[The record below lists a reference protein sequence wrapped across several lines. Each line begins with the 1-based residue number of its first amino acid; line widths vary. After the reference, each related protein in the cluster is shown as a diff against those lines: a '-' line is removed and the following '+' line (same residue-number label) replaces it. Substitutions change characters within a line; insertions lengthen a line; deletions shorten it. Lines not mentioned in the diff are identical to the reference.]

1 MTKKKLISCGFVC
14 GSLLLIAALVL
25 SLLGT
30 GSSLLAIILVLVGLG
45 LVTVTIASAMVLFM
59 AESHRTSTAPVDP
72 NSGAVLDI
80 LLAIFLGLP

>member
-1 MTKKKLISCGFVC
+1 MTKKKLISLGFVS
-14 GSLLLIAALVL
+14 GSVLLIVALLL
-25 SLLGT
+25 SLFGI
-30 GSSLLAIILVLVGLG
+30 GSSLMAIILVLVGLG

-59 AESHRTSTAPVDP
+59 AETHKKSSTVPDP